1 MMNERAQHLL
11 KVLIERYIVDGQP
24 VGSKTLSMLPG
35 VELSSASIRNV
46 LAELETMGLI
56 AAPHTSAGRVPTA
69 RGYRVFVDR
78 LLTIQPLEERRRCT
92 SWS

>member
-35 VELSSASIRNV
+35 IELSSASIR
-46 LAELETMGLI
+46 
-56 AAPHTSAGRVPTA
+56 
-69 RGYRVFVDR
+69 
-78 LLTIQPLEERRRCT
+78 
-92 SWS
+92 